1 MLLGVERNPA
11 GIADARRNAE
21 LMAEH
26 PDTKYIVNTNDPDF
40 WGDLAMSV
48 LPTIAL
54 IAITVSYTHLDVY
67 KRQA

>member
-1 MLLGVERNPA
+1 
-11 GIADARRNAE
+11 
-21 LMAEH
+21 MAEH

-54 IAITVSYTHLDVY
+54 IAIMFYFM
-67 KRQA
+67 RQMMGRQ